1 MTRARDLADLGGS
14 ANAGTVTGDSLIING
29 DMAVSQRGTSFSFA
43 HDGTTVAHTLDRF
56 RFVDFAA
63 GSHDCTV
70 AQVSDSPSGFSNSVK
85 VTTGTAESAIGATE
99 IVYLDTKIEAQN
111 LQHLNYGTSSA
122 KKLTL
127 SFWVKSSV
135 TGTYGV
141 NLYKPDTTSRIINGT
156 YTIDTA
162 STWEYKTITFD
173 GDTDSGAT
181 IDDDNGAG
189 LWVSWHLASGSD
201 YDSTDSSDWIDYVN
215 ATWAYGHA
223 QDGVIT
229 TAGATWQLTGAKLE
243 VGSVAT
249 PYRHESYGDNL
260 AKCQRY
266 YESYSG
272 LAVFGKGRE
281 QDRLRYNFFS
291 YKVEKRATPTIAI
304 SGTADGSS
312 FSTSTDSST
321 AAFRTQCIAISDGS
335 TPYFTGATMD
345 AEL

>member
-85 VTTGTAESAIGATE
+85 VTTGTAESAIDATE

-249 PYRHESYGDNL
+249 PYRHESYAENL

-281 QDRLRYNFFS
+281 LDRLRYNFYS

-321 AAFRTQCIAISDGS
+321 TAFRTQCIASSDGS

>member
-1 MTRARDLADLGGS
+1 MSQARDLADLGSS
-14 ANAGTVTGDSLIING
+14 AEAGTVTGDSLIING
-29 DMAVSQRGTSFSFA
+29 DMAVSQRGSSFSFA

-70 AQVSDSPSGFSNSVK
+70 AQVSDAPSGFSNSVK
-85 VTTGTAESAIGATE
+85 VTTGTAESAIGAAE

-141 NLYKPDTTSRIINGT
+141 NLYKPDDTFRIINKT

-181 IDDDNGAG
+181 IDDDNGPG

-201 YDSTDSSDWIDYVN
+201 YDSTDSSSWINYAN
-215 ATWAYGHA
+215 AGWAYGHA

-249 PYRHESYGDNL
+249 PFKHESYADNL

-266 YESYSG
+266 YQGESSYRHNRTGNNGAWTNSDVIFPTQMRANPTITFVYNVG
-272 LAVFGKGRE
+272 SNTALTTGDYGQNGKGFHA
-281 QDRLRYNFFS
+281 Y
-291 YKVEKRATPTIAI
+291 
-304 SGTADGSS
+304 
-312 FSTSTDSST
+312 SST
-321 AAFRTQCIAISDGS
+321 AASYYTFA
-335 TPYFTGATMD
+335 AD